1 METITIVTVTYN
13 CASSIEDTIK
23 SVINQNYDNIEYIVI
38 DGGSNDGTNDII
50 KTYLPH
56 ISTYICEKDNGIYD
70 AMNKGIDNATGEW
83 ILFLNSGDLLHD
95 NNVLSRIFS
104 KEWKGTDVLWGE
116 IKAIK
121 EYGIKH
127 VRFDVPF
134 YENKKFFYGMG
145 FSHQGVFTRVIKAK
159 KYKFDLS
166 YKCCAD
172 YNMMT
177 QLYKNGAKF
186 SYTPETIAIIEGR
199 YGFSASNNAKQLLE
213 VAHILGVEKT
223 FRFKFFFNKW
233 KFKQFVK
240 KIIKK

>member
-50 KTYLPH
+50 KKYLPH
-56 ISTYICEKDNGIYD
+56 ISTYICEKDKGIYD

-83 ILFLNSGDLLHD
+83 ILFLNAGDILHD
-95 NNVLSRIFS
+95 ENVLSRIFS

-145 FSHQGVFTRVIKAK
+145 FSHQGVFTRVIKAI

-177 QLYKNGAKF
+177 QLYKNGHADICRN
-186 SYTPETIAIIEGR
+186 P
-199 YGFSASNNAKQLLE
+199 
-213 VAHILGVEKT
+213 
-223 FRFKFFFNKW
+223 
-233 KFKQFVK
+233 
-240 KIIKK
+240 

>member
-50 KTYLPH
+50 KKYLPH

-223 FRFKFFFNKW
+223 FRFKFFFTKW